1 MTKQSITAGDTI
13 RCRPITRWSWKI
25 VTRQVIRVED
35 DGRIVIRFNG
45 GEFRL
50 RDNEIIKDG
59 DQ

>member
-13 RCRPITRWSWKI
+13 RCKPLTMYSWKI
-25 VTRQVIRVED
+25 VTRKVIRVDD

-50 RDNEIIKDG
+50 RDSEIIKG
-59 DQ
+59 GE